1 LKPLCLVVVFA
12 SLGFLWLIKQQV
24 SSVMTGPTIAVIH
37 LTVDDRDSAHRT
49 IPPIERMVE
58 LGAPTSLRFGQLPAS
73 FLVAQESKRT

>member
-1 LKPLCLVVVFA
+1 
-12 SLGFLWLIKQQV
+12 
-24 SSVMTGPTIAVIH
+24 MTGPTIAVIH